1 MEPLQGQT
9 ASAVGDEQSVFQSNL
24 PLAEKLERA
33 RVELLDL
40 SARNRLLNMPRGAR
54 GGRSIEIIDEK
65 ADEIFRLLVREGKTF
80 TFVAGRAAETKD
92 PVPGGADDTSP
103 EPAVHAD
110 ANKIAAEPDE
120 IEELAQPDDESTDE
134 RGVLRRHA
142 DTRLQTRLTSKG
154 LQKRLLELYLD
165 AHTLE
170 EEQGVNVL
178 YLAMGALKWVDP
190 NNAENIRYAPL
201 LLVPVQLDRG
211 NAGERFNLKVRQED
225 FASNLSLEA
234 YLDRVHALRMPA
246 FEANDTFEPLGYMEL
261 VRKSVET
268 KDTWEVFPDHM
279 SVGFFSFAKF
289 LMYRDLDQT
298 VWPKGATIS
307 DHPLVRSLLAD
318 GFSGGDDLA
327 HEDANIDALIPPSE
341 MLHILDCDSSQ
352 ALAIH
357 EVRRGKNLVIQG
369 PPGTGKSQTIANI
382 IAAAVKDGKSVLFV
396 AEKMAALDVVKRRL
410 DDKGVGDA
418 CLELHSS
425 KANKRAVLDELR
437 RTWELGAPKVAD
449 PGSLFAR
456 LTEARDSLNAH
467 ARNLHSVDARSGLS
481 AFQVIGHLVR
491 LREQGERPNDIQLEA
506 PEQWGKDGFATRQDL
521 LADLADR
528 VIEIGRPADH
538 AWVGVGLAAISP
550 MDAERLVAR
559 IQQLLERVQASQQ
572 HFAVAAALLEC
583 EPPLRLS
590 DVPPM
595 VELLQRIALAPTL
608 SASAMGHDAWHNLD
622 AIRQLLS
629 LGQRYAARHEA
640 LAGQVVEAAWDV
652 DLGDTLRVFTE
663 LPETFNAEQF
673 EHLAQVSDALPR
685 LLAEAGAL
693 ARQLGREPGTSFGG
707 FHTLARIGE
716 RVASAPPASPETF
729 ASDLWNGG
737 VERAGGLAQAV
748 ADLEAAKTTI
758 GSQLTEM
765 AWSLSLA
772 SARAT
777 LAARGTSVFRFLSG
791 EWRAA
796 NRLVGSVLATP
807 NQPLPIVLG
816 LLDTLTKG
824 QDAKKTVETED
835 AFGRS
840 AFGDDWRGAR
850 SQSAPLLALV
860 EWMRSLKGLGA
871 EPRLIAARSP
881 EKTEVAARA
890 KQLSSTCLQ
899 IERGLKAVWEDL
911 GSARGAVFGD
921 VAAVERADLHALRE
935 LAVRYMGAHATAGA
949 LIPAGVAEAGKVRIL
964 LEALAAGQRDR
975 QAVRDGVTL
984 GQAAFDKNWQAEQ
997 SDWAMLQSAADWI
1010 GQNQDIRALAG
1021 QVGEREHLVPRAKL
1035 LTASQALIQTSLK
1048 VLADELQLD
1057 LEASIG
1063 GTLLDARLEVI
1074 VWRLGRWSRE
1084 HEQLSRWVNYRDRS
1098 ARARAQG
1105 CSDLVA
1111 RLDDGRL
1118 APHAL
1123 SSAFEMAYFE
1133 AIYAR
1138 MVRLVPDLARFDG
1151 ATHGR
1156 LVQEFVT
1163 LDRQRIATASAE
1175 VVRAH
1180 YKNVPA
1186 RDGGALGPLGILR
1199 GEIQKKKGHISLRK
1213 LVERAGPALRALKP
1227 VFMMSPL
1234 SVAQFLVPGAMEFD
1248 LLVMDEASQIQ
1259 PVDALGAIARAK
1271 QVVVVGDPKQ
1281 LPPTAFFAKMT
1292 ASNEDEDDDGATA
1305 VADIESILGLF
1316 MARGL
1321 PTRMLRWHY
1330 RSRHQSLIAVS
1341 NCQFYEN
1348 KLYIVPSPYTAQ
1360 GGRGLRFHHI
1370 HDGLFDAGNKRNNL
1384 IEAKAVAQ
1392 AIIAHARTYPKLSLG
1407 VAAFSAAQRRAIIDE
1422 LEVLRRGL
1430 SPEVEAFFN
1439 AHRSEP
1445 FFVKNLENV
1454 QGDERDVIFIS
1465 VGYGRSVP
1473 NGRVPMRF
1481 GPLGTAGGERRLNVL
1496 ISRAKQRC
1504 DVFASMTDEDI
1515 DPSYAAERAGV
1526 NAFRIFLHYA
1536 RTGHLSMAE
1545 VTGRDHDS
1553 VFEAQV
1559 ANALR
1564 TRGCQVQAQVG
1575 LAGFFI
1581 DLAVLDAERPGRFLL
1596 GIECDGA
1603 AYHSARSARD
1613 RDRLRQAILEEHGW
1627 TIHRI
1632 WSTDWFQ
1639 RPAEQLDVLVRRIEA
1654 LKAEFDEL
1662 RDDVALTEQL
1672 DAEAPYVER
1681 ETVTDEE
1688 DAAGFAPYE
1697 EVTLVRPH
1705 HLVGELHEVPQ
1716 GVLTE
1721 LVVQTVQVE
1730 GPVHRDHVIT
1740 RMREAWGLKRA
1751 GGRIE
1756 DVVGRSIE
1764 MAVSMGRITRSGEFL
1779 STPDCVPVPR
1789 DRSAVNAIALRR
1801 AEMLPP
1807 AEIEVAA
1814 LQLIERSYGATRD
1827 QVIQAVSRG
1836 FGIRNTSS
1844 QVRSVL
1850 EQAVDG
1856 MIARRQLREVGGV
1869 LTATEASPPSVQ

>member
-1 MEPLQGQT
+1 M
-9 ASAVGDEQSVFQSNL
+9 

-54 GGRSIEIIDEK
+54 SGRSIEIIDEK
-65 ADEIFRLLVREGKTF
+65 VGEVFRLLVREGKTF
-80 TFVAGRAAETKD
+80 TFVAGRAAEAKD
-92 PVPGGADDTSP
+92 RVLEGAD
-103 EPAVHAD
+103 AVSAD
-110 ANKIAAEPDE
+110 AASEKVQVEADE
-120 IEELAQPDDESTDE
+120 IEELAQPDDDTTDE

-165 AHTLE
+165 ARTLE

-178 YLAMGALKWVDP
+178 FLAMGALKWVDP
-190 NNAENIRYAPL
+190 NNAENVRYAPL
-201 LLVPVQLDRG
+201 LLVPIQLDRG
-211 NAGERFNLKVRQED
+211 NAGERFNLKARQED

-261 VRKSVET
+261 VRKSVEA

-289 LMYRDLDQT
+289 LMYRDLDQA
-298 VWPKGATIS
+298 VWPKGATIG

-318 GFSGGDDLA
+318 GFAGGEDLA

-418 CLELHSS
+418 CLELHSN

-437 RTWELGAPKVAD
+437 RTWELGAPKVTD

-467 ARNLHSVDARSGLS
+467 VRNLHAVDAKSGLS
-481 AFQVIGHLVR
+481 PFQVIGHLVR
-491 LREQGERPNDIQLEA
+491 LREQGERPNDIQLEN

-521 LADLADR
+521 LADLAGR
-528 VIEIGRPADH
+528 VAEIGRPADH

-550 MDAERLVAR
+550 MDAERLVTR
-559 IQQLLERVQASQQ
+559 VQQLLDRVLAAQQ
-572 HFAVAAALLEC
+572 QFTIAAELIEH

-590 DVPPM
+590 DIPPM
-595 VELLQRIALAPTL
+595 VELLQRIAVAPTL
-608 SASAMGHDAWHNLD
+608 SASAMGHDAWQDLD
-622 AIRQLLS
+622 PILHLLE
-629 LGQRYAARHEA
+629 LGQRYAAQRGA
-640 LAGQVVEAAWDV
+640 LTSGVVEDAWDV
-652 DLGDTLRVFTE
+652 DVDDMLRAFTE
-663 LPETFNAEQF
+663 LPEAFNAEQF
-673 EHLAQVSDALPR
+673 QRLARVAEELPC
-685 LLAEAGAL
+685 LLDEAAAL
-693 ARQLGREPGTSFGG
+693 ARQLGREPGSSFGD
-707 FHTLARIGE
+707 FQTLTRIGE

-729 ASDLWNGG
+729 ASDLWSGG
-737 VERAGGLAQAV
+737 VERAGEIAQAV
-748 ADLEAAKTTI
+748 ADFEAAKTTI
-758 GSQLTEM
+758 GAQLTEM
-765 AWSLSLA
+765 AWSLDLA

-777 LAARGTSVFRFLSG
+777 LASRGTSVFRYLSG

-816 LLDTLTKG
+816 LLDTLAKG
-824 QDAKKTVETED
+824 QDAKKIIEAED

-840 AFGDDWRGAR
+840 AFSDDWRGAR

-881 EKTEVAARA
+881 ERTEVAVRA
-890 KQLSSTCLQ
+890 KQLSSVCLQ
-899 IERGLKAVWEDL
+899 IERGLSEVWEDL
-911 GSARGAVFGD
+911 GVARGPVFGE
-921 VAAVERADLHALRE
+921 VAAVERADLSLLLQ
-935 LAVRYMGAHATAGA
+935 LAARYTGAHSAASA
-949 LIPAGVAEAGKVRIL
+949 LILAGVSDAGTTRAL

-975 QAVRDGVTL
+975 QAVRAGLTL
-984 GQAAFDKNWQAEQ
+984 GQAAFDGEWQAEQ
-997 SDWAMLQSAADWI
+997 SNWARLKSAADWI
-1010 GQNQDIRALAG
+1010 GQNPDIRALAG
-1021 QVGEREHLVPRAKL
+1021 RVCEREHLVPRGKVLA
-1035 LTASQALIQTSLK
+1035 ASQALIESSVK
-1048 VLADELQLD
+1048 ALADELHLD

-1063 GTLLDARLEVI
+1063 GTILDARLEVL
-1074 VWRLGRWSRE
+1074 VWRLRRWSQE
-1084 HEQLSRWVNYRDRS
+1084 HEQLFRWVNYRDRS
-1098 ARARAQG
+1098 ARARVQG
-1105 CSDLVA
+1105 CSDLVE

-1118 APHAL
+1118 VPEAL
-1123 SSAFEMAYFE
+1123 ASAFEMAYFE
-1133 AIYAR
+1133 ATYAR
-1138 MVRLVPDLARFDG
+1138 MVRLEPDLGRFDG

-1156 LVQEFVT
+1156 LVQEFVA
-1163 LDRQRIATASAE
+1163 LDRQRIVTASAE

-1180 YKNVPA
+1180 YQNVPP
-1186 RDGGALGPLGILR
+1186 RDGGALGPLGVLR

-1234 SVAQFLVPGAMEFD
+1234 SVAQFLVPGSMEFD

-1259 PVDALGAIARAK
+1259 PVDALGAIARSR

-1292 ASNEDEDDDGATA
+1292 SSNEDEDDEDATA

-1316 MARGL
+1316 TARGL

-1341 NCQFYEN
+1341 NRQFYEN

-1370 HDGLFDAGNKRNNL
+1370 HEGLFDAGNKRNNL
-1384 IEAKAVAQ
+1384 IEARAVAQ
-1392 AIIAHARTYPKLSLG
+1392 AIITHACTYPKLSLG

-1422 LEVLRRGL
+1422 LELLRRGL
-1430 SPEVEAFFN
+1430 SPEVEEFFK

-1473 NGRVPMRF
+1473 NGRVLRRF

-1515 DPSYAAERAGV
+1515 EPAYAAERAGI
-1526 NAFRIFLHYA
+1526 NAFRIFLQYA
-1536 RTGHLSMAE
+1536 RTGRLPIAE
-1545 VTGRDHDS
+1545 VTGRDLDS
-1553 VFEAQV
+1553 AFEEQV

-1564 TRGCQVQAQVG
+1564 ARGYEVQAQVG

-1581 DLAVLDAERPGRFLL
+1581 DLAVLDTERPGRFLL

-1613 RDRLRQAILEEHGW
+1613 RDRLRQTILEEHGW

-1639 RPAEQLDVLVRRIEA
+1639 RPTEQLEVLVRRIES

-1681 ETVTDEE
+1681 ETVTDED

-1697 EVTLVRPH
+1697 EVTLVRPR
-1705 HLVGELHEVPQ
+1705 HLIGELHEAPQ
-1716 GVLTE
+1716 GALTE
-1721 LVVQTVQVE
+1721 LVVQAVEVE
-1730 GPVHRDHVIT
+1730 GPVHRDQVII

-1756 DVVGRSIE
+1756 DVVGRSIDI
-1764 MAVSMGRITRSGEFL
+1764 AITMGRITRSGEFL
-1779 STPDCVPVPR
+1779 STPNRVPVPR
-1789 DRSAVNAIALRR
+1789 DRSEVNAMGLRR
-1801 AEMLPP
+1801 ADMLPP

-1814 LQLIERSYGATRD
+1814 LQLIGRSFGATRD

-1844 QVRSVL
+1844 QVRGVL
-1850 EQAVDG
+1850 EQAVDD
-1856 MIARRQLREVGGV
+1856 MIARRQLKEVAGI
-1869 LTATEASPPSVQ
+1869 LTMTDDARPAVQ

>member
-1 MEPLQGQT
+1 MEPVQGQAT
-9 ASAVGDEQSVFQSNL
+9 SVAGEDQSIFQSNL

-65 ADEIFRLLVREGKTF
+65 VSEIFRLLVREGKTF
-80 TFVAGRAAETKD
+80 TFVAGRAAETKN
-92 PVPGGADDTSP
+92 PESAGADESSGDGTSTQM
-103 EPAVHAD
+103 
-110 ANKIAAEPDE
+110 IEPDE
-120 IEELAQPDDESTDE
+120 IEDLAQPEDDSMDE
-134 RGVLRRHA
+134 RGVLRRHT

-165 AHTLE
+165 ARTLE

-178 YLAMGALKWVDP
+178 FLAMGALKWVDP
-190 NNAENIRYAPL
+190 NNPGNTRYAPL

-211 NAGERFNLKVRQED
+211 NAGERFNLKGRQED

-234 YLDRVHALRMPA
+234 YLDRVHALRMPPFDA
-246 FEANDTFEPLGYMEL
+246 SDVFDPLEYIEL

-268 KDTWEVFPDHM
+268 KDGWEVFPDQM

-289 LMYRDLDQT
+289 LMYRDLDQA
-298 VWPKGATIS
+298 VWPKGGAIG

-318 GFSGGDDLA
+318 GFTGGEDLA

-418 CLELHSS
+418 CLELHSN
-425 KANKRAVLDELR
+425 KANKRMVLDELR

-449 PGSLFAR
+449 PGSLFVR

-467 ARNLHSVDARSGLS
+467 ARNLHAIDSKSGLS
-481 AFQVIGHLVR
+481 PFQVIGHLVR
-491 LREQGERPNDIQLEA
+491 LREHGERPNDIQLEN
-506 PEQWGKDGFATRQDL
+506 PEQWGEDGFAARQDL
-521 LADLADR
+521 LADLANR
-528 VIEIGRPADH
+528 VTEIGRPADH

-550 MDAERLVAR
+550 MDAERLVTR
-559 IQQLLERVQASQQ
+559 VRQLLEQVLTAQQ
-572 HFAVAAALLEC
+572 QFAVDAELLEL

-590 DVPPM
+590 DLPPM
-595 VELLQRIALAPTL
+595 MELFQRIAMAPRL
-608 SASAMGHDAWHNLD
+608 SASAMGHDSWQNADPILH
-622 AIRQLLS
+622 LLE
-629 LGQRYAARHEA
+629 LGERFAAQQEDLTGRI
-640 LAGQVVEAAWDV
+640 VEDAWDAE
-652 DLGDTLRVFTE
+652 LGGTLSAFAE
-663 LPETFNAEQF
+663 LPETFSAEQF
-673 EHLAQVSDALPR
+673 QRLAGMAEKLPR
-685 LLAEAGAL
+685 LLTEAAAL
-693 ARQLGREPGTSFGG
+693 ARQLGREPGSTFGD
-707 FHTLARIGE
+707 FQTLTRIGE

-729 ASDLWNGG
+729 ASDLWDGG
-737 VERAGGLAQAV
+737 IERAGEVAQAV
-748 ADLEAAKTTI
+748 ADFEAAKVAV
-758 GSQLTEM
+758 GAQLTET

-772 SARAT
+772 PARAT
-777 LAARGTSVFRFLSG
+777 LASRGTSVFRFLSG

-796 NRLVGSVLATP
+796 NRLVSSVLATP
-807 NQPLPIVLG
+807 NQPLPVVLG
-816 LLDTLTKG
+816 LLDTLVKG
-824 QDAKKTVETED
+824 QDAKKIIEAED

-840 AFGDDWRGAR
+840 AFGDDWRGAK
-850 SQSAPLLALV
+850 SQAAPLLALV

-881 EKTEVAARA
+881 EKAEVAARA
-890 KQLSSTCLQ
+890 KQLSSVCEK
-899 IERGLKAVWEDL
+899 IEFGLKEVWSDL
-911 GSARGAVFGD
+911 GVARDAVFRE
-921 VAAVERADLHALRE
+921 VAAVERADLSSLLQ
-935 LAVRYMGAHATAGA
+935 LAVRYTEAHAAAST
-949 LIPAGVAEAGKVRIL
+949 LVPAGIVNAGKTSAV
-964 LEALAAGQRDR
+964 LEALVAAQRDR
-975 QAVRDGVTL
+975 RAVREGLTL
-984 GQAAFDKNWQAEQ
+984 GRAAFGGEWHAEQ
-997 SDWAMLQSAADWI
+997 SDWVALKSAADWI
-1010 GQNQDIRALAG
+1010 GQNPDIRALAG
-1021 QVGEREHLVPRAKL
+1021 RIEEREHLVSRAEAL
-1035 LTASQALIQTSLK
+1035 AASQALIQTHLK
-1048 VLADELQLD
+1048 AVADELQLD
-1057 LEASIG
+1057 LEASVG
-1063 GTLLDARLEVI
+1063 GTILDARLDVL
-1074 VWRLGRWSRE
+1074 VWRLRRWGEE
-1084 HEQLSRWVNYRDRS
+1084 HEQLFRWVNYRDRS
-1098 ARARAQG
+1098 ARARSQG
-1105 CSDLVA
+1105 CSDLVE

-1118 APHAL
+1118 APEAL
-1123 SSAFEMAYFE
+1123 ARAFEMAYFE
-1133 AIYAR
+1133 ATYAR
-1138 MVRLVPDLARFDG
+1138 LVRLEPDLARFDG

-1156 LVQEFVT
+1156 IVQEFVA
-1163 LDRQRIATASAE
+1163 LDRQRIVAASTE
-1175 VVRAH
+1175 VVQAH
-1180 YKNVPA
+1180 YRNVPS

-1213 LVERAGPALRALKP
+1213 LVERAGPALQALKP

-1259 PVDALGAIARAK
+1259 PVDALGAIARSR

-1292 ASNEDEDDDGATA
+1292 SSNEDEDDEGATA

-1316 MARGL
+1316 TARGL
-1321 PTRMLRWHY
+1321 STRMLRWHY

-1341 NCQFYEN
+1341 NRQFYEN
-1348 KLYIVPSPYTAQ
+1348 KLYIVPSPYTAE

-1370 HDGLFDAGNKRNNL
+1370 REGLFDAGNKRNNL

-1392 AIIAHARTYPKLSLG
+1392 AIIAHACTHPKLSLG

-1422 LEVLRRGL
+1422 LELLRRGL
-1430 SPEVEAFFN
+1430 SPEVEEFFK

-1473 NGRVPMRF
+1473 GGRVPMRF

-1504 DVFASMTDEDI
+1504 EVFASMTDEDI
-1515 DPSYAAERAGV
+1515 DPAYAAERAGV
-1526 NAFRIFLHYA
+1526 NAFRIFLQYA
-1536 RTGHLSMAE
+1536 RTGRLPTAN

-1564 TRGCQVQAQVG
+1564 ARGYEVQAQVG

-1639 RPAEQLDVLVRRIEA
+1639 RPTEQLDALIRRIDA
-1654 LKAEFDEL
+1654 LKADFDE
-1662 RDDVALTEQL
+1662 RREDVALTEQL

-1681 ETVTDEE
+1681 EAVTDEE
-1688 DAAGFAPYE
+1688 DAASFAPYE
-1697 EVTLVRPH
+1697 EVTLVRPS
-1705 HLVGELHEVPQ
+1705 HLIGELHEAPQ
-1716 GVLTE
+1716 GALTE
-1721 LVVQTVQVE
+1721 LVVQAVQVE
-1730 GPVHRDHVIT
+1730 GPVHRDHIVT
-1740 RMREAWGLKRA
+1740 RMREAWGLKRT

-1756 DVVGRSIE
+1756 EVVGRSIDI
-1764 MAVSMGRITRSGEFL
+1764 ATTTGRIARSGAFL
-1779 STPDCVPVPR
+1779 STPSSVPVPR

-1801 AEMLPP
+1801 ADMLPP

-1814 LQLIERSYGATRD
+1814 LQLIERSFGATRD
-1827 QVIQAVSRG
+1827 QVIRAVSRG
-1836 FGIRNTSS
+1836 FGIRNTSG

-1850 EQAVDG
+1850 EEAVDTL
-1856 MIARRQLREVGGV
+1856 IARQQLKEVEGV
-1869 LTATEASPPSVQ
+1869 LTTTDEARRFVQ

>member
-1 MEPLQGQT
+1 MEPVQGQT
-9 ASAVGDEQSVFQSNL
+9 ASTVNEDQSIFQSNL

-65 ADEIFRLLVREGKTF
+65 ADEIFRLLIREGKTF
-80 TFVAGRAAETKD
+80 TFLAGRAAEIKD
-92 PVPGGADDTSP
+92 QALESAKGVSTEAPSDKAP
-103 EPAVHAD
+103 
-110 ANKIAAEPDE
+110 IEPDE
-120 IEELAQPDDESTDE
+120 IEELAQPDDDSTDE

-165 AHTLE
+165 ARTLE

-178 YLAMGALKWVDP
+178 FLAIGALKWVDP

-201 LLVPVQLDRG
+201 LLIPVQLDRG

-234 YLDRVHALRMPA
+234 YLDRVHALRMPT
-246 FEANDTFEPLGYMEL
+246 FEASDAFDPLDYMEQ

-268 KDTWEVFPDHM
+268 KETWEVLPDHM

-289 LMYRDLDQT
+289 LMYRDLDQA
-298 VWPKGATIS
+298 VWPKGATIG
-307 DHPLVRSLLAD
+307 DHPLVRSLLAE
-318 GFSGGDDLA
+318 GFAGGEDLA

-418 CLELHSS
+418 CLELHSN

-437 RTWELGAPKVAD
+437 RTWELGAPKVMD

-456 LTEARDSLNAH
+456 LTDARDGLNAH
-467 ARNLHSVDARSGLS
+467 ARNLHAVDSKSGLS
-481 AFQVIGHLVR
+481 PFQVIGHLVR
-491 LREQGERPNDIQLEA
+491 LREQGERPNDIQLEN
-506 PEQWGKDGFATRQDL
+506 PEQWGKDGFVARQDL
-521 LADLADR
+521 LADLASR
-528 VIEIGRPADH
+528 VMEIGRPADH

-550 MDAERLVAR
+550 MDAERLIAR
-559 IQQLLERVQASQQ
+559 VRQLLDRLLAAQQ
-572 HFAVAAALLEC
+572 QFATAAELLEL

-590 DVPPM
+590 DIAPM
-595 VELLQRIALAPTL
+595 VELLQRIAVAPKL
-608 SASAMGHDAWHNLD
+608 SAPAMGHDAWQNPESILH
-622 AIRQLLS
+622 LLE
-629 LGQRYAARHEA
+629 LGQRCAVQREA
-640 LAGQVVEAAWDV
+640 LTGRIVEGVWDADV
-652 DLGDTLRVFTE
+652 GDTLQALTE
-663 LPETFNAEQF
+663 LPETFSAEQF
-673 EHLAQVSDALPR
+673 QRLARVSEELPR
-685 LLAEAGAL
+685 LLAEAAAL
-693 ARQLGREPGTSFGG
+693 ARQLGREPGSSFGD
-707 FHTLARIGE
+707 FQTLIRIGE

-729 ASDLWNGG
+729 ASDLWNDG
-737 VERAGGLAQAV
+737 VERAGEAAQAV
-748 ADLEAAKTTI
+748 ADFEVAKTTI
-758 GSQLTEM
+758 GAQLTEM
-765 AWSLSLA
+765 AWSLDLV
-772 SARAT
+772 SARAI
-777 LAARGTSVFRFLSG
+777 LASRGTGVFRFLSG

-807 NQPLPIVLG
+807 NQPLPVVLG
-816 LLDTLTKG
+816 LLDALAKG
-824 QDAKKTVETED
+824 QNAKKQIEAED

-840 AFGDDWRGAR
+840 AFGDDWRGTR
-850 SQSAPLLALV
+850 SQSAPLLALI

-871 EPRLIAARSP
+871 EPRLIASRSP

-890 KQLSSTCLQ
+890 KQLSAVCLQ
-899 IERGLKAVWEDL
+899 VERGLKEVWDDL
-911 GSARGAVFGD
+911 GVARGPVFGD
-921 VAAVERADLHALRE
+921 VAAVERADLSSLLQ
-935 LAVRYMGAHATAGA
+935 LAMRYTRAHSAAGV
-949 LIPAGVAEAGKVRIL
+949 LIPSGISSVGDARAVLA
-964 LEALAAGQRDR
+964 ALVAGQRDR
-975 QAVRDGVTL
+975 QAVREGSAL
-984 GQAAFDKNWQAEQ
+984 GRSAFDGEWQAEQ
-997 SDWAMLQSAADWI
+997 STWAALQSAAAWI
-1010 GQNQDIRALAG
+1010 GQNPDIRALAG
-1021 QVGEREHLVPRAKL
+1021 RVGEREPLVPRAKVL
-1035 LTASQALIQTSLK
+1035 AASQALIQTTLK
-1048 VLADELQLD
+1048 GLADELQLD
-1057 LEASIG
+1057 MEASIG
-1063 GTLLDARLEVI
+1063 GTVLDARLEVI
-1074 VWRLGRWSRE
+1074 VWRLRRWSEE
-1084 HEQLSRWVNYRDRS
+1084 HEQLFRWVNYRDRS

-1105 CSDLVA
+1105 CGDLVA

-1118 APHAL
+1118 APDAL
-1123 SSAFEMAYFE
+1123 ASAFEMAYFE
-1133 AIYAR
+1133 ATYAR
-1138 MVRLVPDLARFDG
+1138 MVRLEPDLARFDG

-1156 LVQEFVT
+1156 LVQEFAA
-1163 LDRQRIATASAE
+1163 LDRQRIVAASAE

-1180 YKNVPA
+1180 YQNVPP
-1186 RDGGALGPLGILR
+1186 RDGGALGPLGVLR

-1259 PVDALGAIARAK
+1259 PVDALGAIARSR

-1292 ASNEDEDDDGATA
+1292 SSNEDEDDDGTTA

-1316 MARGL
+1316 TARGL

-1341 NCQFYEN
+1341 NRQFYEN

-1392 AIIAHARTYPKLSLG
+1392 AIIVHARTYPKLSLG

-1422 LEVLRRGL
+1422 LELLRRGL
-1430 SPEVEAFFN
+1430 PPEIEEFFK

-1515 DPSYAAERAGV
+1515 GPAYAAERAGV
-1526 NAFRIFLHYA
+1526 NAFRIFLQYA
-1536 RTGHLSMAE
+1536 RTGRLSMAE

-1564 TRGCQVQAQVG
+1564 MRGYEVQAQVG

-1613 RDRLRQAILEEHGW
+1613 RDRLRQTILEEHGW
-1627 TIHRI
+1627 AIHRI

-1639 RPAEQLDVLVRRIEA
+1639 RPTEQLDVLIRRIEA

-1662 RDDVALTEQL
+1662 REDVALTEQL
-1672 DAEAPYVER
+1672 DAEARYVER
-1681 ETVTDEE
+1681 EAVTDEE
-1688 DAAGFAPYE
+1688 GAAGFAPYE
-1697 EVTLVRPH
+1697 EVTLMRPH
-1705 HLVGELHEVPQ
+1705 HLIGELHEAPQ
-1716 GVLTE
+1716 GALTE
-1721 LVVQTVQVE
+1721 LVVRAVEVE

-1740 RMREAWGLKRA
+1740 RLREAWGLKRA

-1756 DVVGRSIE
+1756 DVVGRSIDI
-1764 MAVSMGRITRSGEFL
+1764 AIAMGRITRSGEFL
-1779 STPDCVPVPR
+1779 SAPNRPLVPR
-1789 DRSAVNAIALRR
+1789 DRSGVNAIALRR
-1801 AEMLPP
+1801 ADMLPP

-1814 LQLIERSYGATRD
+1814 LQLIERSFGATRD
-1827 QVIQAVSRG
+1827 QVVQAVSRG

-1850 EQAVDG
+1850 EQAVDT
-1856 MIARRQLREVGGV
+1856 MIARRQLREVAGV
-1869 LTATEASPPSVQ
+1869 LTVTDESRQLKQ

>member
-1 MEPLQGQT
+1 MESVRGQA
-9 ASAVGDEQSVFQSNL
+9 ASAAGEDQSIFQSNL
-24 PLAEKLERA
+24 PLVEKLERA
-33 RVELLDL
+33 RIELLDL

-65 ADEIFRLLVREGKTF
+65 ASEIFRLLVREGKTF
-80 TFVAGRAAETKD
+80 TFLAGRAAETGD
-92 PVPGGADDTSP
+92 LVREGADEASVEDASDKA
-103 EPAVHAD
+103 PA
-110 ANKIAAEPDE
+110 ELDE
-120 IEELAQPDDESTDE
+120 IDELAQPEDNSADE

-165 AHTLE
+165 ARTLE

-178 YLAMGALKWVDP
+178 FLAIGALKWVDP

-201 LLVPVQLDRG
+201 LLIPVQLDRG

-246 FEANDTFEPLGYMEL
+246 FEANDTFEPLSYMEL

-268 KDTWEVFPDHM
+268 KDTWEVLPDHM

-298 VWPKGATIS
+298 VWPKGATIA
-307 DHPLVRSLLAD
+307 DRPLIRSLLAD
-318 GFSGGDDLA
+318 GFADGKDLA
-327 HEDANIDALIPPSE
+327 HEDANIDGLIPPSE

-418 CLELHSS
+418 CLELHSN

-467 ARNLHSVDARSGLS
+467 AKNLHAVDSKSELS
-481 AFQVIGHLVR
+481 PFQVIGHLVR
-491 LREQGERPNDIQLEA
+491 LREQGERPNDIQLET
-506 PEQWGKDGFATRQDL
+506 PEEWGKDGFAARQSL
-521 LADLADR
+521 LADLASR
-528 VIEIGRPADH
+528 VIEIGRPTDH

-559 IQQLLERVQASQQ
+559 VQQLLHRVVAEQQ
-572 HFAVAAALLEC
+572 QFAVAAELLELA
-583 EPPLRLS
+583 PPLRLS
-590 DVPPM
+590 DIPSM
-595 VELLQRIALAPTL
+595 VELLQRIAVAPTL
-608 SASAMGHDAWHNLD
+608 SASAMGQDAWQNPDPILH
-622 AIRQLLS
+622 LLE
-629 LGQRYAARHEA
+629 LGQRYAARREA
-640 LAGQVVEAAWDV
+640 LAGRVVGNAWDIDV
-652 DLGDTLRVFTE
+652 GDTLRAFTE
-663 LPETFNAEQF
+663 LPETFNEEQF
-673 EHLAQVSDALPR
+673 QRLARLAEELPR
-685 LLAEAGAL
+685 LLGEAAAL
-693 ARQLGREPGTSFGG
+693 ARQLGREAGASFED
-707 FHTLARIGE
+707 FQMLARIGE
-716 RVASAPPASPETF
+716 RVGSAPPASPETF
-729 ASDLWNGG
+729 ASDLWSDGI
-737 VERAGGLAQAV
+737 ERAGELAQAV
-748 ADLEAAKTTI
+748 VDLDAAKIAI
-758 GSQLTEM
+758 GAQLTEM

-772 SARAT
+772 PARAT
-777 LAARGTSVFRFLSG
+777 LASRGTSVFRHLSG

-796 NRLVGSVLATP
+796 RRLVESVLATP
-807 NQPLPIVLG
+807 NQPLPMVLG
-816 LLDTLTKG
+816 LLDTLAKG
-824 QDAKKTVETED
+824 QDAKKIIDAED

-890 KQLSSTCLQ
+890 KQLSSVCLQ
-899 IERGLKAVWEDL
+899 IEHGLREVWEDL
-911 GSARGAVFGD
+911 GAVRGPVFGD
-921 VAAVERADLHALRE
+921 VAAVERADLSCLLQ
-935 LAVRYMGAHATAGA
+935 LAVRYTSAHLAAGA
-949 LIPAGVAEAGKVRIL
+949 LFSVSVSDAGKTRSL
-964 LEALAAGQRDR
+964 LETLAAGQRDR
-975 QAVRDGVTL
+975 QAVREGLTL
-984 GQAAFDKNWQAEQ
+984 GQAAFDSAWQAEQ
-997 SDWAMLQSAADWI
+997 SNWTVLKSAADWI
-1010 GQNQDIRALAG
+1010 AQNPDIRALAG
-1021 QVGEREHLVPRAKL
+1021 RISEREHLVSRARV
-1035 LTASQALIQTSLK
+1035 LTESQALIQSSLK
-1048 VLADELQLD
+1048 ALADELQLD

-1063 GTLLDARLEVI
+1063 GTIPDARLEVI
-1074 VWRLGRWSRE
+1074 VWRLRRWSEE
-1084 HEQLSRWVNYRDRS
+1084 HEQLFRWVNYRDRS
-1098 ARARAQG
+1098 ARARTQG
-1105 CSDLVA
+1105 CGDLVA

-1118 APHAL
+1118 APEAL
-1123 SSAFEMAYFE
+1123 ATAFEMAYFE
-1133 AIYAR
+1133 ATYAR
-1138 MVRLVPDLARFDG
+1138 MVRLQPDLARFDG

-1156 LVQEFVT
+1156 LVQEFAS
-1163 LDRQRIATASAE
+1163 LDRQRIIAASSE
-1175 VVRAH
+1175 VVQAH
-1180 YKNVPA
+1180 YQSVPP
-1186 RDGGALGPLGILR
+1186 RDGGALGPLGVLR

-1234 SVAQFLVPGAMEFD
+1234 SVAQFLVPGSMEFD

-1259 PVDALGAIARAK
+1259 PVDALGAIARSR

-1292 ASNEDEDDDGATA
+1292 SSNEDEDDEGATA

-1316 MARGL
+1316 AARGL
-1321 PTRMLRWHY
+1321 PARMLRWHY

-1341 NCQFYEN
+1341 NRQFYEN

-1360 GGRGLRFHHI
+1360 GGRGLRFHHV
-1370 HDGLFDAGNKRNNL
+1370 HEGLFDAGNKRNNL
-1384 IEAKAVAQ
+1384 IEAKAVAR
-1392 AIIAHARTYPKLSLG
+1392 AIIAHAHTYPKLSLG

-1422 LEVLRRGL
+1422 LELLRREL
-1430 SPEVEAFFN
+1430 SPDVEEFFK

-1515 DPSYAAERAGV
+1515 DPAYASERAGV
-1526 NAFRIFLHYA
+1526 NAFRIFLQYA
-1536 RTGHLSMAE
+1536 RTGRLPMAE
-1545 VTGRDHDS
+1545 VKGRDHHS
-1553 VFEAQV
+1553 VFEEQV

-1564 TRGCQVQAQVG
+1564 ARGYEVQAQVG

-1581 DLAVLDAERPGRFLL
+1581 DLAVVDAERPGRFLL

-1639 RPAEQLDVLVRRIEA
+1639 RPIEQLDVLIRRIEA
-1654 LKAEFDEL
+1654 LKSEFDEL
-1662 RDDVALTEQL
+1662 REDAALAEQL
-1672 DAEAPYVER
+1672 DIEAPYVER
-1681 ETVTDEE
+1681 ETVTDKE

-1697 EVTLVRPH
+1697 EVTLLRPH
-1705 HLVGELHEVPQ
+1705 HLTGELHEAPQ
-1716 GVLTE
+1716 GALTE
-1721 LVVQTVQVE
+1721 LVVQAVQVE

-1751 GGRIE
+1751 GVRIE
-1756 DVVGRSIE
+1756 DVVGRSIDV
-1764 MAVSMGRITRSGEFL
+1764 AVTMGRITRSGEFL
-1779 STPDCVPVPR
+1779 STPNHVPVPR
-1789 DRSAVNAIALRR
+1789 DRSGVNAIALRR
-1801 AEMLPP
+1801 ADMLPP
-1807 AEIEVAA
+1807 AEIEVAT
-1814 LQLIERSYGATRD
+1814 LQLIERSFGATRE
-1827 QVIQAVSRG
+1827 QVVQAVSRG
-1836 FGIRNTSS
+1836 FGIRNTSG

-1850 EQAVDG
+1850 EQAVDS
-1856 MIARRQLREVGGV
+1856 MIARRQLKEISGV
-1869 LTATEASPPSVQ
+1869 LTATDESRRAV

>member
-1 MEPLQGQT
+1 MEPVQGQGAPAAGENQT
-9 ASAVGDEQSVFQSNL
+9 IFQSNL

-54 GGRSIEIIDEK
+54 SGRSIEIIDEK
-65 ADEIFRLLVREGKTF
+65 IDEIFRLLVREGKTF
-80 TFVAGRAAETKD
+80 TFVAGRAADTKD
-92 PVPGGADDTSP
+92 PASEGTDGVP
-103 EPAVHAD
+103 AD
-110 ANKIAAEPDE
+110 APTGKTLAEPDE
-120 IEELAQPDDESTDE
+120 IEELAQPDDESRDE

-154 LQKRLLELYLD
+154 LQTRLLELYLD
-165 AHTLE
+165 ARTLE

-201 LLVPVQLDRG
+201 LLIPVQLDRG
-211 NAGERFNLKVRQED
+211 NAGERFNLKARQED

-234 YLDRVHALRMPA
+234 YLDRVHALRMPV
-246 FEANDTFEPLGYMEL
+246 FEASDTFEPVGYMEL
-261 VRKSVET
+261 VRKSIET

-289 LMYRDLDQT
+289 LMYRDLDQA
-298 VWPKGATIS
+298 VWPAGATIG
-307 DHPLVRSLLAD
+307 DHRLIRSLLAD
-318 GFSGGDDLA
+318 GFAGSEDLA

-357 EVRRGKNLVIQG
+357 EVRRGRNLVIQG

-418 CLELHSS
+418 CLELHSN

-437 RTWELGAPKVAD
+437 RTWELGAPKVTD

-467 ARNLHSVDARSGLS
+467 ARNLHAIDPKSGLS
-481 AFQVIGHLVR
+481 PFQVIGHLVR
-491 LREQGERPNDIQLEA
+491 LREQGECPNDIQLES
-506 PEQWGKDGFATRQDL
+506 PEQWGKDGFTARQDL
-521 LADLADR
+521 LADLASR

-538 AWVGVGLAAISP
+538 AWVGVGLPAISP

-559 IQQLLERVQASQQ
+559 VQQLLERVLAAQQ
-572 HFAVAAALLEC
+572 QFAIAAELLEL

-590 DVPPM
+590 DIPPM
-595 VELLQRIALAPTL
+595 VELLQRIAGGPKL
-608 SASAMGHDAWHNLD
+608 SASAMGHDVWQNSDVILH
-622 AIRQLLS
+622 LLEH
-629 LGQRYAARHEA
+629 GQQYAAQREA
-640 LAGQVVEAAWDV
+640 LTGRVAGDAWDE
-652 DLGDTLRVFTE
+652 DLGEVLRAFTE

-673 EHLAQVSDALPR
+673 QRLAQVSEELPR
-685 LLAEAGAL
+685 LLAEAAAL
-693 ARQLGREPGTSFGG
+693 ARQLGREPGSTFGD
-707 FHTLARIGE
+707 FQTLTRIGE

-729 ASDLWNGG
+729 ASDLWNDG
-737 VERAGGLAQAV
+737 VERAAEIAQAV
-748 ADLEAAKTTI
+748 ADFEVAKTAI
-758 GSQLTEM
+758 GAQLTEM
-765 AWSLSLA
+765 AWSLSLTP
-772 SARAT
+772 ARAI
-777 LAARGTSVFRFLSG
+777 LASRGTSVFRFLSA

-796 NRLVGSVLATP
+796 NRLVRSVLATP
-807 NQPLPIVLG
+807 NQPLPVVLG
-816 LLDTLTKG
+816 LLDTLAKG
-824 QDAKKTVETED
+824 QDAKKTVEAED

-871 EPRLIAARSP
+871 EPRLIAARGP

-890 KQLSSTCLQ
+890 KQLSAVCIQ
-899 IERGLKAVWEDL
+899 IERGLKEVWDDL
-911 GSARGAVFGD
+911 GVARGPVFGE
-921 VAAVERADLHALRE
+921 VAAVERADLRSLLQ
-935 LAVRYMGAHATAGA
+935 LAVRYVRAHSAAGA
-949 LIPAGVAEAGKVRIL
+949 LIPAGVSSAGEARAVL
-964 LEALAAGQRDR
+964 AALAAGQRDR
-975 QAVRDGVTL
+975 HAVREGLTL
-984 GQAAFDKNWQAEQ
+984 GRAAFDGEWQAER
-997 SDWAMLQSAADWI
+997 SNWAALKSAANWI
-1010 GQNQDIRALAG
+1010 RQNPDIRALAG
-1021 QVGEREHLVPRAKL
+1021 RVDEREHLVPRAKVL
-1035 LTASQALIQTSLK
+1035 AASLALIQTSLTA
-1048 VLADELQLD
+1048 LGNELQLD

-1063 GTLLDARLEVI
+1063 GTILDARLDVL
-1074 VWRLGRWSRE
+1074 VWRLRRWSEE
-1084 HEQLSRWVNYRDRS
+1084 HEQLFRWVNYRDRS

-1105 CSDLVA
+1105 CSDLVD
-1111 RLDDGRL
+1111 RLDAGRITPDAL
-1118 APHAL
+1118 A
-1123 SSAFEMAYFE
+1123 SAFEMAYFE
-1133 AIYAR
+1133 ATYAR
-1138 MVRLVPDLARFDG
+1138 MVRLEPDLARFDG

-1156 LVQEFVT
+1156 IVQEFAA
-1163 LDRQRIATASAE
+1163 LDRQRILAASAE
-1175 VVRAH
+1175 VVHAH
-1180 YKNVPA
+1180 YQNVPP
-1186 RDGGALGPLGILR
+1186 RDGGALGPLGVLR

-1234 SVAQFLVPGAMEFD
+1234 SVAQFLVPGAVEFD

-1259 PVDALGAIARAK
+1259 PVDALGAIARSK

-1292 ASNEDEDDDGATA
+1292 SSNEDEDDEGATA

-1316 MARGL
+1316 TARGL

-1341 NCQFYEN
+1341 NRQFYEN

-1370 HDGLFDAGNKRNNL
+1370 HEGLFDAGNKRNNL

-1392 AIIAHARTYPKLSLG
+1392 AIIVHARTYPKLSLG

-1422 LEVLRRGL
+1422 LELLRRGL
-1430 SPEVEAFFN
+1430 SPEVEDFFK

-1515 DPSYAAERAGV
+1515 DPAYAVERAGV
-1526 NAFRIFLHYA
+1526 NAFRIFLQYA
-1536 RTGHLSMAE
+1536 RTGRLSTAE
-1545 VTGRDHDS
+1545 VTARDHDS
-1553 VFEAQV
+1553 IFEAQV

-1564 TRGCQVQAQVG
+1564 ARGYEVQAQVG

-1627 TIHRI
+1627 AIHRI
-1632 WSTDWFQ
+1632 WSADWFQ
-1639 RPAEQLDVLVRRIEA
+1639 RPTEQLDVLIRRIEA
-1654 LKAEFDEL
+1654 AKAEFDEL
-1662 RDDVALTEQL
+1662 REDVALTEQL

-1688 DAAGFAPYE
+1688 DAAGFSPYE
-1697 EVTLVRPH
+1697 EVTLVRPR
-1705 HLVGELHEVPQ
+1705 HLIGELYEAPQ
-1716 GVLTE
+1716 GALTE
-1721 LVVQTVQVE
+1721 LVVQAVDVE

-1751 GGRIE
+1751 GARIE
-1756 DVVGRSIE
+1756 DVVGRSIDIAIE
-1764 MAVSMGRITRSGEFL
+1764 MGRITRSGEFL
-1779 STPDCVPVPR
+1779 STPNRVPVPR
-1789 DRSAVNAIALRR
+1789 DRSGVNTIALRR
-1801 AEMLPP
+1801 ADMLPP

-1814 LQLIERSYGATRD
+1814 LQLIERSFGATRD

-1836 FGIRNTSS
+1836 FGIRSTGS

-1850 EQAVDG
+1850 EQAVDT
-1856 MIARRQLREVGGV
+1856 MIARRQLKEVAGV
-1869 LTATEASPPSVQ
+1869 LTATDESMRSAL

>member
-1 MEPLQGQT
+1 MEPVQGQV
-9 ASAVGDEQSVFQSNL
+9 ASATGEEQSIFQSNL

-40 SARNRLLNMPRGAR
+40 SARNRLLSMPRGAR

-65 ADEIFRLLVREGKTF
+65 AGEIFRLLVREGKTF
-80 TFVAGRAAETKD
+80 TFVAGRAAETKGQAPESAD
-92 PVPGGADDTSP
+92 GTSAEAASDKVPVES
-103 EPAVHAD
+103 
-110 ANKIAAEPDE
+110 DE
-120 IEELAQPDDESTDE
+120 IEELAQPDDDSMDE

-165 AHTLE
+165 ARTLE

-178 YLAMGALKWVDP
+178 FLAIGALKWVDP
-190 NNAENIRYAPL
+190 NNAENVRYAPL
-201 LLVPVQLDRG
+201 LLIPVQLDRG

-246 FEANDTFEPLGYMEL
+246 FEASDAFDPLDYIEQ
-261 VRKSVET
+261 VRNSVET
-268 KDTWEVFPDHM
+268 KETWEVFPDHM
-279 SVGFFSFAKF
+279 LVGFFSFAKF
-289 LMYRDLDQT
+289 LMYRDLDQA
-298 VWPKGATIS
+298 VWPKDAMIG

-318 GFSGGDDLA
+318 GFAGGEGLA

-418 CLELHSS
+418 CLELHSN

-437 RTWELGAPKVAD
+437 RTWELGAPKVTD

-467 ARNLHSVDARSGLS
+467 ARNLHAIDSTSGLS
-481 AFQVIGHLVR
+481 PFQVIGHLVR
-491 LREQGERPNDIQLEA
+491 LREQGERPNDIQLEN
-506 PEQWGKDGFATRQDL
+506 PEQWGKDGFIARQDL
-521 LADLADR
+521 LADLASR

-559 IQQLLERVQASQQ
+559 VQQLLDRVLAAQQ
-572 HFAVAAALLEC
+572 QFATAAELLEL

-595 VELLQRIALAPTL
+595 VELLQRIAVAPKL
-608 SASAMGHDAWHNLD
+608 SAQAMGHDAWQNPESILH
-622 AIRQLLS
+622 LLE
-629 LGQRYAARHEA
+629 LGQRYAAQREA
-640 LAGQVVEAAWDV
+640 LTGRIVERAWDADV
-652 DLGDTLRVFTE
+652 GDTLQALTE
-663 LPETFNAEQF
+663 LPETFSAEQF
-673 EHLAQVSDALPR
+673 QRLARVSEELPR
-685 LLAEAGAL
+685 LLAEAAAL
-693 ARQLGREPGTSFGG
+693 ARQLGREPGSSFGD
-707 FHTLARIGE
+707 FQTLTRIGE

-737 VERAGGLAQAV
+737 VERAGEVAQAV
-748 ADLEAAKTTI
+748 ADFEVAKTTI
-758 GSQLTEM
+758 SAQLTEM

-772 SARAT
+772 PARAT
-777 LAARGTSVFRFLSG
+777 LASRGTSVFRFLSS

-796 NRLVGSVLATP
+796 NRLVGSILATP
-807 NQPLPIVLG
+807 NQPLPVVLG
-816 LLDTLTKG
+816 LLDALTKG
-824 QDAKKTVETED
+824 QDAKKLIEAED

-840 AFGDDWRGAR
+840 AFGDDWRGTR

-871 EPRLIAARSP
+871 EPRLIASRSP
-881 EKTEVAARA
+881 EKAEVAARA
-890 KQLSSTCLQ
+890 KQLSAVCLQ
-899 IERGLKAVWEDL
+899 VERGLKEAWDDL
-911 GSARGAVFGD
+911 GVARNPVFGD
-921 VAAVERADLHALRE
+921 VAAVERADLSLLLQ
-935 LAVRYMGAHATAGA
+935 LAVRYTRAHSAADA
-949 LIPAGVAEAGKVRIL
+949 LISAGIASAGEARTVL
-964 LEALAAGQRDR
+964 AALAAGQRDR
-975 QAVRDGVTL
+975 QVVREGFAL
-984 GQAAFDKNWQAEQ
+984 GRSAFDGEWQAEQ
-997 SDWAMLQSAADWI
+997 SNWTALQSAADWI
-1010 GQNQDIRALAG
+1010 GQNPDIRALAG
-1021 QVGEREHLVPRAKL
+1021 RVGERELLVPRAKVL
-1035 LTASQALIQTSLK
+1035 AASQALIQTTLK
-1048 VLADELQLD
+1048 GLADELQLD

-1063 GTLLDARLEVI
+1063 GTILDARIEVL
-1074 VWRLGRWSRE
+1074 VWRLRRWSEE
-1084 HEQLSRWVNYRDRS
+1084 HEQLFRWVNYRDRS

-1118 APHAL
+1118 APDAL
-1123 SSAFEMAYFE
+1123 APAFEMAYFE
-1133 AIYAR
+1133 ATYAR
-1138 MVRLVPDLARFDG
+1138 MVRLEPDLARFDG

-1156 LVQEFVT
+1156 LVQEFAA
-1163 LDRQRIATASAE
+1163 LDRQRIVAASAE

-1180 YKNVPA
+1180 YQNVPP
-1186 RDGGALGPLGILR
+1186 RDGGALGPLGVLR

-1259 PVDALGAIARAK
+1259 PVDALGAIARSR

-1292 ASNEDEDDDGATA
+1292 SSNDDEDDDGATA

-1316 MARGL
+1316 TARGL

-1341 NCQFYEN
+1341 NRQFYEN

-1370 HDGLFDAGNKRNNL
+1370 HEGLFDAGNKRNNL
-1384 IEAKAVAQ
+1384 IEAKSVAQ

-1422 LEVLRRGL
+1422 LELLRRGL
-1430 SPEVEAFFN
+1430 PSEVEEFFK

-1515 DPSYAAERAGV
+1515 DPAYALERAGV
-1526 NAFRIFLHYA
+1526 NAFRIFLQYA
-1536 RTGHLSMAE
+1536 RTGRLSVAE

-1564 TRGCQVQAQVG
+1564 TRGYEVQAQVG

-1596 GIECDGA
+1596 GIECDGV

-1613 RDRLRQAILEEHGW
+1613 RDRLRQSILEEHGW
-1627 TIHRI
+1627 SIHRI

-1639 RPAEQLDVLVRRIEA
+1639 RPAEQLDLLIRRIEA

-1662 RDDVALTEQL
+1662 REDVALTEQL

-1681 ETVTDEE
+1681 EAVTDEE
-1688 DAAGFAPYE
+1688 DAAGFALYE
-1697 EVTLVRPH
+1697 EVALVRPR
-1705 HLVGELHEVPQ
+1705 HLIGELHEAPQ
-1716 GVLTE
+1716 GALTE
-1721 LVVQTVQVE
+1721 LVVQVVEVE

-1756 DVVGRSIE
+1756 DVVARSIDI
-1764 MAVSMGRITRSGEFL
+1764 AITMGRIARSGEFL
-1779 STPDCVPVPR
+1779 SAPNRMPVPR
-1789 DRSAVNAIALRR
+1789 DRSGVNAIALRR
-1801 AEMLPP
+1801 ADMLPP
-1807 AEIEVAA
+1807 AEIEVAT
-1814 LQLIERSYGATRD
+1814 LQLIERSFGATRD

-1844 QVRSVL
+1844 QVRGVL
-1850 EQAVDG
+1850 EQVVDAMLG
-1856 MIARRQLREVGGV
+1856 RRQLREVAGV
-1869 LTATEASPPSVQ
+1869 LTTTDGPGQSLGQRE

>member
-1 MEPLQGQT
+1 MEPVQGQV
-9 ASAVGDEQSVFQSNL
+9 ASAAGEDQSIFQSNL

-40 SARNRLLNMPRGAR
+40 SARNRLLNVPRGAR
-54 GGRSIEIIDEK
+54 GSRFIEIIDEK
-65 ADEIFRLLVREGKTF
+65 VGEIFRLLVREGKTF
-80 TFVAGRAAETKD
+80 TFLAGRAVETKNSESD
-92 PVPGGADDTSP
+92 EGSKQVL
-103 EPAVHAD
+103 V
-110 ANKIAAEPDE
+110 EPDE
-120 IEELAQPDDESTDE
+120 IEELAQPEDDSTDE
-134 RGVLRRHA
+134 RGVLRRHT

-165 AHTLE
+165 ARTLE

-178 YLAMGALKWVDP
+178 FLAMGALKWVDP
-190 NNAENIRYAPL
+190 NNAENTRYAPL

-211 NAGERFNLKVRQED
+211 NAGERFNLKARQED

-234 YLDRVHALRMPA
+234 YLDRVHALRMPT
-246 FEANDTFEPLGYMEL
+246 FEASDMFNPLDYMEL
-261 VRKSVET
+261 VRQSVET
-268 KDTWEVFPDHM
+268 KDGWEVFPDQM

-289 LMYRDLDQT
+289 LMYRDLDQA
-298 VWPKGATIS
+298 VWPKGAAIG

-318 GFSGGDDLA
+318 GFAGGEDLA

-418 CLELHSS
+418 CLELHSN

-456 LTEARDSLNAH
+456 LTEARDSLNTH
-467 ARNLHSVDARSGLS
+467 ARNLHTVDSKSELS
-481 AFQVIGHLVR
+481 PFQVIGHLVR
-491 LREQGERPNDIQLEA
+491 LREQGERPNDIQLES
-506 PEQWGKDGFATRQDL
+506 PEQWGKDGFAARQDL
-521 LADLADR
+521 LADLASR
-528 VIEIGRPADH
+528 VTEIGRPADH

-559 IQQLLERVQASQQ
+559 VQQLLERVLAEQQ
-572 HFAVAAALLEC
+572 QFDAVAELLEL

-590 DVPPM
+590 DLPPM
-595 VELLQRIALAPTL
+595 VELLKRIAEAPKL
-608 SASAMGHDAWHNLD
+608 SASALGHDSWKTPDPILH
-622 AIRQLLS
+622 LLE
-629 LGQRYAARHEA
+629 LGQRYAVQRQA
-640 LAGQVVEAAWDV
+640 LIGRVVEDAWDTNL
-652 DLGDTLRVFTE
+652 DDTLGAFTE
-663 LPETFNAEQF
+663 LPETFSAEQF
-673 EHLAQVSDALPR
+673 QRLARISEELPR
-685 LLAEAGAL
+685 LLTEAAAL
-693 ARQLGREPGTSFGG
+693 ARQLGREPGSTFED
-707 FHTLARIGE
+707 FRTLARIGE

-729 ASDLWNGG
+729 ASDLWDGG
-737 VERAGGLAQAV
+737 VERAGEVAQAI
-748 ADLEAAKTTI
+748 ADYEAAKAAI
-758 GSQLTEM
+758 GVQLTEA
-765 AWSLSLA
+765 AWSLNLA
-772 SARAT
+772 HARAT
-777 LAARGTSVFRFLSG
+777 LASRGTSIFRFLSG

-807 NQPLPIVLG
+807 NQPLSIVLG

-824 QDAKKTVETED
+824 QDAKKIVDAED

-840 AFGDDWRGAR
+840 AFGDDWRGAK

-881 EKTEVAARA
+881 AKTEVAARA
-890 KQLSSTCLQ
+890 QQLSSVCQQ
-899 IERGLKAVWEDL
+899 IERGLIEVWADL
-911 GSARGAVFGD
+911 GIARDPVFGE
-921 VAAVERADLHALRE
+921 VAAVERADLDSLLQ
-935 LAVRYMGAHATAGA
+935 LAVRYTGAYSAARV
-949 LIPAGVAEAGKVRIL
+949 LIPDGVSNVGEIRAV
-964 LEALAAGQRDR
+964 LEALVAGQCDR
-975 QAVRDGVTL
+975 QAVREGL
-984 GQAAFDKNWQAEQ
+984 MCGRAAFDGEWQAEQ
-997 SDWAMLQSAADWI
+997 SNWALLRSAADWI
-1010 GQNQDIRALAG
+1010 GQNPDIRALAG
-1021 QVGEREHLVPRAKL
+1021 RIGERESLTPRAEVL
-1035 LTASQALIQTSLK
+1035 AASQAFIQASFKALT
-1048 VLADELQLD
+1048 DELQLD

-1063 GTLLDARLEVI
+1063 GTILDARLDVL
-1074 VWRLGRWSRE
+1074 VWRLRRWSEE
-1084 HEQLSRWVNYRDRS
+1084 HEQLFRWVNYRDRS

-1118 APHAL
+1118 APEAL
-1123 SSAFEMAYFE
+1123 ACAFEMAYFE

-1138 MVRLVPDLARFDG
+1138 MVRLEPDLARFDG

-1156 LVQEFVT
+1156 LVQEFVA
-1163 LDRQRIATASAE
+1163 LDRQRIVAASAE
-1175 VVRAH
+1175 VVRTH
-1180 YKNVPA
+1180 YQNVPP
-1186 RDGGALGPLGILR
+1186 RDGGALGPLGVLR

-1234 SVAQFLVPGAMEFD
+1234 SVAQFLVPGTMEFD

-1259 PVDALGAIARAK
+1259 PVDALGAIARSR

-1292 ASNEDEDDDGATA
+1292 SSNEDEDDDGATA

-1316 MARGL
+1316 TARGL

-1341 NCQFYEN
+1341 NRQFYEN

-1370 HDGLFDAGNKRNNL
+1370 HDGLFDAGNKRTNL

-1422 LEVLRRGL
+1422 LELLRRGL
-1430 SPEVEAFFN
+1430 SSEVEDFFK

-1504 DVFASMTDEDI
+1504 DVFASLTDEDI
-1515 DPSYAAERAGV
+1515 DPAYAAERAGV
-1526 NAFRIFLHYA
+1526 NAFRIFLQYA
-1536 RTGHLSMAE
+1536 RTGRLPMAE

-1553 VFEAQV
+1553 IFEAQV

-1564 TRGCQVQAQVG
+1564 ARGYEVQAQVG

-1581 DLAVLDAERPGRFLL
+1581 DLAVLDADRPGRFLL

-1613 RDRLRQAILEEHGW
+1613 RDRLRQTILEEHGW
-1627 TIHRI
+1627 AIHRI

-1639 RPAEQLDVLVRRIEA
+1639 RPTEQLDALIRRIEA
-1654 LKAEFDEL
+1654 LKVDFDEL
-1662 RDDVALTEQL
+1662 QEDVALTEQL

-1681 ETVTDEE
+1681 EAVTDAE

-1697 EVTLVRPH
+1697 EVTLVRPS
-1705 HLVGELHEVPQ
+1705 HLVGELYEAPL
-1716 GVLTE
+1716 GALTE
-1721 LVVQTVQVE
+1721 LVVQAVQVE
-1730 GPVHRDHVIT
+1730 GPVHRDHIVT
-1740 RMREAWGLKRA
+1740 RMREAWGLKRT

-1756 DVVGRSIE
+1756 DAVGRSIDIAAE
-1764 MAVSMGRITRSGEFL
+1764 TGRIARSGEFL
-1779 STPDCVPVPR
+1779 STPDSVPVPR

-1801 AEMLPP
+1801 ADMLPP

-1814 LQLIERSYGATRD
+1814 LQLIERSFGATRD

-1844 QVRSVL
+1844 QIRSVL
-1850 EQAVDG
+1850 EQAVDTL
-1856 MIARRQLREVGGV
+1856 ISRQQLKEVAGV
-1869 LTATEASPPSVQ
+1869 LTSTDQSRGSIQ

>member
-1 MEPLQGQT
+1 MEPVQGQA
-9 ASAVGDEQSVFQSNL
+9 ASAVAEDQSIFQSNL
-24 PLAEKLERA
+24 PLVEKLERA

-54 GGRSIEIIDEK
+54 GGRSIEIVDEK
-65 ADEIFRLLVREGKTF
+65 ASEIFRLLVREGKTF
-80 TFVAGRAAETKD
+80 TFLAGRAAQ
-92 PVPGGADDTSP
+92 TSDQMH
-103 EPAVHAD
+103 ED
-110 ANKIAAEPDE
+110 AGEVSVGDASDRFPHDQDE
-120 IEELAQPDDESTDE
+120 IEELAQPDDNSMDE

-165 AHTLE
+165 ARTLE

-178 YLAMGALKWVDP
+178 FLAIGALKWVDP

-201 LLVPVQLDRG
+201 LLIPVQLDRG
-211 NAGERFNLKVRQED
+211 NAGERFNLKIRQED

-246 FEANDTFEPLGYMEL
+246 FEANETFEPLGYMES
-261 VRKSVET
+261 VRTSVES
-268 KDTWEVFPDHM
+268 KDTWEVLPDHM

-289 LMYRDLDQT
+289 LMYRDLDQA
-298 VWPKGATIS
+298 VWPKGAAIG
-307 DHPLVRSLLAD
+307 DHPLVRSLLMDGFAD
-318 GFSGGDDLA
+318 GSDLA

-382 IAAAVKDGKSVLFV
+382 IAAAVKDGKTVLFV

-418 CLELHSS
+418 CLELHSN

-437 RTWELGAPKVAD
+437 RTWELGAPKVSD

-467 ARNLHSVDARSGLS
+467 ARNLHAVDSKSELS
-481 AFQVIGHLVR
+481 PFQVIGHLVR
-491 LREQGERPNDIQLEA
+491 LREQGERPNDIKLET
-506 PEQWGKDGFATRQDL
+506 PEQWGKDGFAARQDL
-521 LADLADR
+521 LADLAGR

-550 MDAERLVAR
+550 MDAERLGTR
-559 IQQLLERVQASQQ
+559 IYELMHRILAEQQQFAATAELLELS
-572 HFAVAAALLEC
+572 
-583 EPPLRLS
+583 PPLRLS
-590 DVPPM
+590 DIPLM
-595 VELLQRIALAPTL
+595 VELLERIAVAPTL
-608 SASAMGHDAWHNLD
+608 SASAMGHIAWQNPVPIED
-622 AIRQLLS
+622 LLEC
-629 LGQRYAARHEA
+629 GRRYEAQRKA
-640 LAGQVVEAAWDV
+640 LADQVVESAWDTDV
-652 DLGDTLRVFTE
+652 RDTLSAFGE
-663 LPETFNAEQF
+663 LPGTFNEEQF
-673 EHLAQVSDALPR
+673 QRVARIAEELPR
-685 LLAEAGAL
+685 LLREAAAL
-693 ARQLGREPGTSFGG
+693 ARQLGREAGSSFAD
-707 FHTLARIGE
+707 FQMLARIGE
-716 RVASAPPASPETF
+716 RVGSAPPASPETF
-729 ASDLWNGG
+729 ASDLWNDG
-737 VERAGGLAQAV
+737 VERASELAQAV
-748 ADLEAAKTTI
+748 ADLDAAKNAI
-758 GSQLTEM
+758 GPQLTEM
-765 AWSLSLA
+765 AWSLDLTM
-772 SARAT
+772 ARAT
-777 LAARGTSVFRFLSG
+777 LASRGTSVFRYLSG
-791 EWRAA
+791 EWRASH
-796 NRLVGSVLATP
+796 RLVGSVLATP
-807 NQPLPIVLG
+807 NQPLSVVLK
-816 LLDTLTKG
+816 LLDILAKG
-824 QDAKKTVETED
+824 QDAKKIIDSED

-871 EPRLIAARSP
+871 EPRLIAARRP
-881 EKTEVAARA
+881 EKSEVMARA
-890 KQLSSTCLQ
+890 KQLSSVCLQ
-899 IERGLKAVWEDL
+899 IERELREVWSDL
-911 GSARGAVFGD
+911 EMAREPVFGD
-921 VAAVERADLHALRE
+921 VAAVESVDLNAL
-935 LAVRYMGAHATAGA
+935 LQLVVRYTNARSAASS
-949 LIPAGVAEAGKVRIL
+949 LFSSVVSDAGKAHSF
-964 LEALAAGQRDR
+964 LEALTAGQRDR
-975 QAVRDGVTL
+975 LVICESLTL
-984 GQAAFDKNWQAEQ
+984 GQAAFDGAWQAEQ
-997 SDWAMLQSAADWI
+997 SDWVALKSAADWI
-1010 GQNQDIRALAG
+1010 KQNPDIRALAG
-1021 QVGEREHLVPRAKL
+1021 RVGERVHLVSRAKTL
-1035 LTASQALIQTSLK
+1035 IESQAFIQSSVN

-1063 GTLLDARLEVI
+1063 GAIPDARLEVI
-1074 VWRLGRWSRE
+1074 VWRLGRWSEER
-1084 HEQLSRWVNYRDRS
+1084 EQLFRWVNYRDRS
-1098 ARARAQG
+1098 ERARAQG
-1105 CSDLVA
+1105 CGDLVA
-1111 RLDDGRL
+1111 RLDDGRI
-1118 APHAL
+1118 APEAL
-1123 SSAFEMAYFE
+1123 GTAFEMAYFE
-1133 AIYAR
+1133 EIYAR
-1138 MVRLVPDLARFDG
+1138 MARLEPDLARFDG

-1156 LVQEFVT
+1156 LVQEFAL
-1163 LDRQRIATASAE
+1163 LDRQRIIAASSE
-1175 VVRAH
+1175 VVQAH
-1180 YKNVPA
+1180 YRNVPP
-1186 RDGGALGPLGILR
+1186 RDGGALGPLGVLR

-1234 SVAQFLVPGAMEFD
+1234 SVAQFLVPGSMEFD

-1259 PVDALGAIARAK
+1259 PVDALGAIARSR

-1292 ASNEDEDDDGATA
+1292 SSTDDEDDESATA

-1316 MARGL
+1316 TARGL

-1341 NCQFYEN
+1341 NRQFYEN

-1360 GGRGLRFHHI
+1360 GGRGLRFHHV

-1384 IEAKAVAQ
+1384 IEAKSVAQ
-1392 AIIAHARTYPKLSLG
+1392 AIVAHARTYPKLSLG
-1407 VAAFSAAQRRAIIDE
+1407 VAAFSAAQRRTIIDE
-1422 LEVLRRGL
+1422 LELLRREL
-1430 SPEVEAFFN
+1430 SPEVEEFFK

-1504 DVFASMTDEDI
+1504 DVFASMTDDDI
-1515 DPSYAAERAGV
+1515 DPAYAAERAGV
-1526 NAFRIFLHYA
+1526 NAFRIFLQYA
-1536 RTGHLSMAE
+1536 RTGRLPMAE
-1545 VTGRDHDS
+1545 ITGRDYDS

-1564 TRGCQVQAQVG
+1564 ARGYEVQAQVG

-1603 AYHSARSARD
+1603 AYHNSRSARD

-1639 RPAEQLDVLVRRIEA
+1639 RPIEQLDILIRRIEA
-1654 LKAEFDEL
+1654 LKSEFDESQE
-1662 RDDVALTEQL
+1662 DAALTKQL
-1672 DAEAPYVER
+1672 DIEAQYVER
-1681 ETVTDEE
+1681 EMVTDAE

-1697 EVTLVRPH
+1697 EVALLRPH
-1705 HLVGELHEVPQ
+1705 HLTGELHDAPQ
-1716 GVLTE
+1716 GALTE
-1721 LVVQTVQVE
+1721 LVLKVVQVE
-1730 GPVHRDHVIT
+1730 GPVHRDHIIT
-1740 RMREAWGLKRA
+1740 RMREAWGLKRT
-1751 GGRIE
+1751 GVRIE
-1756 DVVGRSIE
+1756 DVIGRSIDA
-1764 MAVSMGRITRSGEFL
+1764 AVAAGRITRSGEFL
-1779 STPDCVPVPR
+1779 STPNYAPVPR
-1789 DRSAVNAIALRR
+1789 DRSGVNAIALRR
-1801 AEMLPP
+1801 ADMLPP
-1807 AEIEVAA
+1807 EEIEVAA
-1814 LQLIERSYGATRD
+1814 LQLIERSFGATRE
-1827 QVIQAVSRG
+1827 QVVQAVSRG

-1850 EQAVDG
+1850 EQAVDT
-1856 MIARRQLREVGGV
+1856 MIARRQLKEVSGV
-1869 LTATEASPPSVQ
+1869 LTTMDESRRSV